1 MRVSVPVFC
10 LSTSTR
16 LSKPYRTRPALTA
29 RLVGILVAAT
39 AWAMFAPPVTA
50 APLVG
55 AGSNRCLDVA
65 GNTDIL
71 GSALQIWDCNGQAN
85 QSFEFTAAGEL
96 RTFNGARCVD
106 AYNNQTGNGTPVV
119 IWSCN
124 GQPNQQWRRNSDGSI
139 TGVQSGRCLDVN
151 NAGTVNGTTIILWTC
166 NGQAN
171 QRWSGSGSD
180 PTALVLDVGTVIR
193 AVSRVGS
200 GTLYGLSNENTPPV
214 SIMQPLKLNTL
225 RQPPPL
231 HEHRP
236 NGVPAP
242 IGDTLWVMANAR
254 TLGATITV
262 DMADSFDGFPYN
274 WTNWPDWLRRIDNMI
289 AAARARSEYAATIRA
304 WEPWNEPDWTWPTSA
319 AGSFNDGWVRT
330 YRQIRLSEPNVAI
343 MGPSYSFWDVNRMRT
358 FLSNAIATNTVPQV
372 VSWHELSG
380 WQRIP
385 ANVRAYRA
393 LERELGI
400 SARPIS
406 INEYAWT
413 NEIDVPSSVNHY
425 IAQFEREGVRDAER
439 AFWFEPGTLNGL
451 LHNGQPTASYW
462 MYKWYADQTGNIIS
476 VTPTAN
482 NDGVAAYDS
491 GRRVMSL
498 VFGGQAGNA
507 TIRVNGLSQ
516 FGATVIATLDRVPG
530 SGRTTN
536 VSGPTRVSSATYPVT
551 NGTVT
556 IPINNQDAQGAYLLV
571 VTPQ

>member
-1 MRVSVPVFC
+1 MPSI
-10 LSTSTR
+10 SII
-16 LSKPYRTRPALTA
+16 A
-29 RLVGILVAAT
+29 RLVGALLILT
-39 AWAMFAPPVTA
+39 TWMMFATPASA
-50 APLVG
+50 ASPLVG
-55 AGSNRCLDVA
+55 AGSNRCLDVS
-65 GNTDIL
+65 GNVDTL
-71 GSALQIWDCNGQAN
+71 GTALNIWDCNGQAN
-85 QSFEFTAAGEL
+85 QSFEFTASGEL
-96 RTFNGARCVD
+96 RTFNGTRCVD
-106 AYNNQTGNGTPVV
+106 AFNNQTANGTSVV

-124 GQPNQQWRRNSDGSI
+124 GGANQQWRRNSDGSI

-151 NAGTVNGTTIILWTC
+151 NAGTANGTPIILWTC

-171 QRWSGSGSD
+171 QRWNLSGSD
-180 PTALVLDVGTVIR
+180 SSALVVDVGTVVR
-193 AVSRVGS
+193 PVTRVGS
-200 GTLYGLSNENTPPV
+200 GTLYGLSDENTPPA

-242 IGDTLWVMANAR
+242 IGDTLRIMANAN
-254 TLGATITV
+254 TIGAKITV

-274 WTNWPDWLRRIDNMI
+274 WTSWPDWLSRIDRMI
-289 AAARARSEYAATIRA
+289 AAARARSEYAATITA

-343 MGPSYSFWDVNRMRT
+343 MGPSYSHWDVNMMRA
-358 FLSNAIATNTVPQV
+358 FLTNARATNTLPQV

-380 WQRIP
+380 WQGVDD
-385 ANVRAYRA
+385 NVRAYRA

-413 NEIDVPSSVNHY
+413 TEIDVPSSVNHY
-425 IAQFEREGVRDAER
+425 IAQFERSGVRDAER

-462 MYKWYADQTGNIIS
+462 MYKWYADQTGNIVA
-476 VTPTAN
+476 VTPTTN
-482 NDGVAAYDS
+482 NDGVAAYDA
-491 GRRVMSL
+491 GRRTMRL
-498 VFGGQAGNA
+498 VFGGQAGNT

-516 FGATVIATLDRVPG
+516 LGATVTATLDRV
-530 SGRTTN
+530 SGTGRQTN
-536 VSGPTRVSSATYPVT
+536 VSGATRVFSTNFSVT

-556 IPINNQDAQGAYLLV
+556 IPISNQDALGAYLLV
-571 VTPQ
+571 LTPAGQ